1 MRMFVKVLGPPYI
14 DAIKALEKIA
24 LETPEVCVMNTI
36 LMHGNP
42 YLDSLDWI
50 YNYFKGLG
58 NVSYQRCSRIIS
70 EHRQLLGEHDFFY
83 EWFQEPSKAQLE
95 DLIEKMDE
103 ALKPIGA
110 MYTIK
115 MTQ

>member
-1 MRMFVKVLGPPYI
+1 MFVKVIGPPYLE
-14 DAIKALEKIA
+14 AIRALEKIA
-24 LETPEVCVMNTI
+24 LDTPEICIMNTI

-58 NVSYQRCSRIIS
+58 KVSYQWCARIIS
-70 EHRQLLGEHDFFY
+70 KHGQLLGDFDFFY
-83 EWFQEPSKAQLE
+83 EWFQEPSLE
-95 DLIEKMDE
+95 QINEMIRIMDE
-103 ALKPIGA
+103 ALKPLGA

-115 MTQ
+115 IS